1 MALPCCQLIK
11 MKKIV
16 EDTLSKLRFDDTPDK
31 RENKSTNP
39 QEKLEYSQ
47 ENKTKDTPDSSLWEI
62 DQEETTTP
70 VAPDKKDKNSPGDKD
85 EGLEKILEGL
95 TTTIKVIGCGGAGTN
110 TIARCVEES
119 VHGADLIAL
128 NTDAQHLLS
137 TNSPHKILI
146 GRHITRGLGAGSL
159 PHLGKEAAVES
170 EADIRQVIQGSDMV
184 FITCGL
190 GGGTGTGASPVVAKL
205 ARGEGALTLAIV
217 TLPFGVEGRIRM
229 DNAQSGLAQ
238 LRELC
243 DTVIVVPNDKLLE
256 LAPRLPLNAAFKVAD
271 EILMRSIKGITEM
284 ITIPGLIN
292 LDFADLKTIMERGGV
307 AMIGMGESD
316 SENRAVDAVSEALN
330 SPLLDVDV
338 SNATG
343 ALINVIGGDDMTI
356 KEAEGVVE
364 ELYSRISPDATI
376 IWGASLDKSLTK
388 SIRALIV
395 LTGVKSK
402 QILGSSMEQETDTH
416 QEHGIDI
423 IR

>member
-1 MALPCCQLIK
+1 

-16 EDTLSKLRFDDTPDK
+16 EDTLSKLRFEETQDK
-31 RENKSTNP
+31 RETTNSNP
-39 QEKLEYSQ
+39 QEKLEYLQ
-47 ENKTKDTPDSSLWEI
+47 ENHCEDTPGSAPWETNPQETSTPAAPHKKEQSSPLS
-62 DQEETTTP
+62 
-70 VAPDKKDKNSPGDKD
+70 NKD

-128 NTDAQHLLS
+128 NTDAQHLLA

-146 GRHITRGLGAGSL
+146 GRHITRGLGAGSI
-159 PHLGKEAAVES
+159 PQLGKEAAVES
-170 EADIRQVIQGSDMV
+170 EADIRQVIQGSDMI

-205 ARGEGALTLAIV
+205 ARGEGSLTLAIV

-316 SENRAVDAVSEALN
+316 SENRAIDAVSEALN

-338 SNATG
+338 SQATG
-343 ALINVIGGDDMTI
+343 ALINVIGGEDMTI

-376 IWGASLDKSLTK
+376 IWGASLDKSLKK

-402 QILGSSMEQETDTH
+402 QILGSSMEHETDTH

>member
-16 EDTLSKLRFDDTPDK
+16 EDTLSKLRFEDTSDK
-31 RENKSTNP
+31 RETKNITP
-39 QEKLEYSQ
+39 REKLGYPQ
-47 ENKTKDTPDSSLWEI
+47 ENKTIDAPGSSPWEI
-62 DQEETTTP
+62 DQEETVTP
-70 VAPDKKDKNSPGDKD
+70 AVSHKKDKYSSGDKD

-217 TLPFGVEGRIRM
+217 TLPFSVEGRIRM

-238 LRELC
+238 LRKLC

-316 SENRAVDAVSEALN
+316 SENRAVDSVSEALN

-343 ALINVIGGDDMTI
+343 ALINVIGGEDMTI